1 MHVRRVPFAVAAV
14 LTAGLALT
22 ACDSGNQGPAAAPP
36 AAGAPAGGA
45 AAPSASATSA
55 GAAAGKPAGDASTAP
70 RTSGS
75 AAPAGTRCTVA
86 DLELSVLGPDLLA
99 DDKQPAY
106 ASLHVVNVST
116 RTCTLTGFPG
126 IQVAD
131 DAGRTATPLT
141 ADRDTGFPATAVTLK
156 PKQIAN
162 ANLQF
167 SNVNPEGSPSGR
179 RVCGVTA
186 GKVQVI
192 LPDETQAKQ
201 VKVTGGV
208 DSNTLNICG
217 KLSVQPFQG
226 VPGANG

>member
-1 MHVRRVPFAVAAV
+1 MRVRRVPFTVALA

-22 ACDSGNQGPAAAPP
+22 ACDDGDKGPDAAPAATAPGP
-36 AAGAPAGGA
+36 
-45 AAPSASATSA
+45 A
-55 GAAAGKPAGDASTAP
+55 GAATPTGTAP
-70 RTSGS
+70 TVPGSATPKASGS
-75 AAPAGTRCTVA
+75 AAVPAGTRCTAA
-86 DLELSVLGPDLLA
+86 DLEMSVLGPDLIA

-106 ASLHVVNVST
+106 ASLHVVNTST

-126 IQVAD
+126 IQVSD
-131 DAGRTATPLT
+131 DAGRSATPLT
-141 ADRDTGFPATAVTLK
+141 ADRNTGFPATAVTLK

-162 ANLQF
+162 ANLQY
-167 SNVNPEGSPSGR
+167 SNVNAGGSPSGR
-179 RVCGVTA
+179 RVCAVTG

-208 DSNTLNICG
+208 DDNTLNVCG